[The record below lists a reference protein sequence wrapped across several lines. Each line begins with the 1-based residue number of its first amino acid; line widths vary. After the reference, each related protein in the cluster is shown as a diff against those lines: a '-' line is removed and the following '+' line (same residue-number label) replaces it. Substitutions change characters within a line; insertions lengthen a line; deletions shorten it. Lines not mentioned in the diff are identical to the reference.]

1 MTAPHAHAA
10 ASAVTRRSYDT
21 VADRYAAEIGD
32 ELDGKP
38 LDRAL
43 LDAFAELA
51 SDGPVVDVGCGPG
64 HATAHLSRRG
74 VPAFGV
80 DLSPAMCTLAHRAT
94 ALPFAAADMTA
105 LPIRSR
111 TVSGILCW
119 YAVIHL
125 SRTQRADAYREFAR
139 VLRPGGH
146 ALLAFHTSDS
156 DTRPGQATHLTE
168 WWDRPVDLTFRFL
181 DPVSETAA
189 LARAGLS
196 LTARLDRAPHLGHE
210 HPSRRTYLLVRR
222 LPA

>member
-1 MTAPHAHAA
+1 MTAPHPHAA
-10 ASAVTRRSYDT
+10 VSAVTRRSYDT
-21 VADRYAAEIGD
+21 VAERYAAEIGD
-32 ELDGKP
+32 ELGGKP

-51 SDGPVVDVGCGPG
+51 CDGPIVDVGCGPG
-64 HATAHLSRRG
+64 HATAHLARRG
-74 VPAFGV
+74 SPAYGV
-80 DLSPAMCTLAHRAT
+80 DLSPAMCSVAHRAT

-111 TVSGILCW
+111 TMGGILCW

-125 SRTQRADAYREFAR
+125 TQAQRADAYREFAR

-156 DTRPGQATHLTE
+156 ETRPGQATHLTA

-181 DPVSETAA
+181 DPVAETAA
-189 LARAGLS
+189 LAQAGLI
-196 LTARLDRAPHLGHE
+196 LTARLDRAPHPGHE

-222 LPA
+222 LP